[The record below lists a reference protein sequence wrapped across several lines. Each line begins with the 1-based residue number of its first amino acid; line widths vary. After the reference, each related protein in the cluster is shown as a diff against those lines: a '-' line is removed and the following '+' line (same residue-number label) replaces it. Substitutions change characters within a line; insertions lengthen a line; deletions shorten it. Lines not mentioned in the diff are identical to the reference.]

1 MALYKKAILTNYAIE
16 LIAKTIAGN
25 KLEFTKIA
33 VGDGEYAETV
43 DLKSMNNLNN
53 ERQSAKITSVQ
64 AVNKKIARVR
74 GVITNENLRQNY
86 YIREVGL
93 FAKDPDRGEILYS
106 YAQTEI
112 ADLMPAHNSRLPC
125 SKTIDML
132 TAVNDTE
139 DIIVNYNPS
148 DIVSKEDLE
157 EFLTNLSNIVIIP
170 KEESIPVE
178 QRKENTYYLKII
190 DGIVVN
196 VPKYIR
202 VSPNMGLK
210 PIDEEDWWL

>member
-16 LIAKTIAGN
+16 LITKTIAGN

-43 DLKSMNNLNN
+43 DLKSINTLNN

-86 YIREVGL
+86 YIKEVGL

-112 ADLMPAHNSRLPC
+112 SDLMPAHNSRLPC

-132 TAVNDTE
+132 TVVNDTE

-148 DIVSKEDLE
+148 DIVSREDLE
-157 EFLTNLSNIVIIP
+157 EMLEGICRIIIIP
-170 KEESIPVE
+170 KGEDIAISE
-178 QRKENTYYLKII
+178 RKVNTFYIKVIDKISPDNQGSKKLFRI
-190 DGIVVN
+190 
-196 VPKYIR
+196 
-202 VSPNMGLK
+202 SPNMGLEML
-210 PIDEEDWWL
+210 D